1 MATFRAFLSG
11 GPTHFP
17 SEERFQAAS
26 SLTEKIK
33 HRFGAGFEH
42 FVHTGEFITI
52 DGEEFA
58 VFEWAT
64 RTAIAE

>member
-1 MATFRAFLSG
+1 MDSFRVFLSG
-11 GPTHFP
+11 GPVHLP
-17 SEERFQAAS
+17 KVERFQAAS

-42 FVHTGEFITI
+42 FAHKGEFVTI